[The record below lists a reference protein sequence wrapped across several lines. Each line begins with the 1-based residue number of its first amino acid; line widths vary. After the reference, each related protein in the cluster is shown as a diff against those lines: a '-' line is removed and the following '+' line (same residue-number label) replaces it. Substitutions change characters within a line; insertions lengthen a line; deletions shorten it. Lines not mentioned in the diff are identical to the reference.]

1 MIVEKSTD
9 VQGVGLVKDHK
20 FRPWLWAT
28 SPPKERLPCSG
39 GQFNQGASPSSTENI
54 QQDIDVVANPIPRDV
69 GSLISTDI
77 SGRMT
82 TLSST
87 KGKEKVVEPSASGIY
102 IKVNLKSKNPKDQ
115 KPNSEQLAD
124 SQQLTPIGF
133 VFTQTSNSAMP
144 ASCNSHAAPCNSVII
159 QSPKKATWKRLS
171 RQYGHVTSS
180 VDGGLGPKK
189 KGVSPTDP
197 NCIKEEKHARK
208 DLCKTVMMD
217 GLQIVLIIYRLEA
230 RTPLDISD
238 GALQ

>member
-1 MIVEKSTD
+1 MSEYCFGCGLVSHALHECPQSTD

-87 KGKEKVVEPSASGIY
+87 KGKEKVVEPSASG
-102 IKVNLKSKNPKDQ
+102 VVLS
-115 KPNSEQLAD
+115 
-124 SQQLTPIGF
+124 
-133 VFTQTSNSAMP
+133 FT
-144 ASCNSHAAPCNSVII
+144 
-159 QSPKKATWKRLS
+159 KGKR
-171 RQYGHVTSS
+171 
-180 VDGGLGPKK
+180 K
-189 KGVSPTDP
+189 
-197 NCIKEEKHARK
+197 
-208 DLCKTVMMD
+208 
-217 GLQIVLIIYRLEA
+217 
-230 RTPLDISD
+230 
-238 GALQ
+238 